1 MFTVCPWLKASH
13 LDQVQWRRNKFPIS
27 NGRAC
32 SLRES
37 NVCYLMERICTYFAI
52 HFADISRL
60 EICILIFIH
69 PRYLLWFEWKMPS
82 TVTSVWIPGVQL
94 MALCGDVCSRKPT
107 TSEEFGREWGGV
119 ILPFPFLS
127 ALYLQL
133 KVWTCSCCHDC
144 HLSPC
149 LPSMK
154 DSYPSGIMS
163 PTSSKLHWLWFFITA
178 AKT

>member
-13 LDQVQWRRNKFPIS
+13 LDQVQWRRNKFPIP

-52 HFADISRL
+52 HFADISSL

-107 TSEEFGREWGGV
+107 TSEEFGRECGGGNLAISISLCFV
-119 ILPFPFLS
+119 LAVKGVNLFLLPWLPL
-127 ALYLQL
+127 
-133 KVWTCSCCHDC
+133 VT
-144 HLSPC
+144 LSP
-149 LPSMK
+149 
-154 DSYPSGIMS
+154 
-163 PTSSKLHWLWFFITA
+163 LHDRLLSLWNHEPNLL
-178 AKT
+178 